1 MWNVKIIMRRYEF
14 ESPQKSKV
22 MIVEGS
28 LGGDT
33 MPVCKR
39 LLCINLFLSCLSYFR
54 YFFQLK

>member
-1 MWNVKIIMRRYEF
+1 MWNGKIIMRRYEF
-14 ESPQKSKV
+14 ESPQKYKV
-22 MIVEGS
+22 MIFEGS

-54 YFFQLK
+54 

>member
-1 MWNVKIIMRRYEF
+1 MWSGKIIMRRYEF

-22 MIVEGS
+22 MIFEGS

-39 LLCINLFLSCLSYFR
+39 LLCINLFLSCLR
-54 YFFQLK
+54 YLR